1 MKRDLILLVAFLAIP
16 LLLLAGDRTEQQMK
30 DAAAKVLTTNLR
42 RAGNLNE
49 LKEFLALSKLK
60 IYGYEDG
67 GFAVVS
73 NDDRFDEVIGYSA
86 TKYTETMPCG
96 FKWWLETINSNMKS
110 NNFST
115 ARRSKR
121 SSNAISPFVITKWG
135 QSRPFNDNCTFTNG
149 NSTYKCVTG
158 CVATALAQIMNYY
171 RFPECGKGSNS
182 YEVKYNNDFTITFSE
197 DFSLSVYDWNNMLD
211 SYEAYYNTTTVD
223 VHTQAV
229 AKLMKD
235 CGVATN
241 TRYSDSSHGS
251 SSSLNNAETALKTY
265 FNYDSSTQLYKRS
278 DYSSEEW
285 MNIIYQEIGKGR
297 PILYSG
303 TEGESIASSGHAFI
317 LNGYDNTGKIFIN
330 WGWDGSYEG
339 YYDMDLLNP
348 ASYHYNYN
356 QSMVIAVPSTSINTS
371 DITITA
377 NGAGSVN
384 YGRTDGAEVRQS
396 SKLFKIIDGNDVT
409 IYFIPDIGHKIK
421 SVTIN
426 GSDVTSILTNN
437 QYTLNNVHTAINVVV
452 EFEEIEGYLTGEY
465 NMFITCIGGSIS
477 TTQTSSN
484 ITTTIGFAIENSGKE
499 KVFIKKLVVKD
510 PDSNSLLFSTT
521 DTNVLGNLDGNS
533 KKSLSLKMNQQ
544 ISKIP
549 TFELEYTYNNTDY
562 AYIASNYKVLS
573 ITTNKYGSVAF
584 SGISIKGE
592 TKKFSI
598 VPGNDAVIE
607 INSNEGCV
615 LHQLKIN
622 DTDETTN
629 VSNNNYTIHNISS
642 NTSVNATFDI
652 FTDDQH
658 SLNGHEYVDLGLTSG
673 KYWSTKNYGAD
684 SPEEAGD
691 YLSDTYINLIGKY
704 WGEDWRTPTKEEFQE
719 LIDECEWT
727 WTERN
732 GHNGYNIKGPNGNTM
747 FLPAAGKKDI
757 ISVSQLGTYAYY
769 YTSTE
774 GSYSVYK
781 WILQGNA
788 SSTKLNETLI
798 VTDNYPIRPISTYEP
813 QTYKLTYIIDGEEFK
828 SFSYKEGATITPEEA
843 PTKEGY
849 TFSGWS
855 EIPATMPAHDVT
867 VTGTFT
873 INKYKLTY
881 MVDGEIY
888 KSYDVEFGATITPE
902 PAPTKEGYN
911 FSGWSEIPA
920 TMPAHDVTVTGTFT
934 IVDPVTITAKSYS
947 RKYGEANP
955 TFEYTSEGATLTGT
969 PEITCEATVT
979 SPVGEYPIVISKG
992 TVTNYNDHYVN
1003 GVLTITKAPLTITAK
1018 DYTIK
1023 QGDALPTFEAE
1034 YAGFKNNETNSVLT
1048 TQPTIRTT
1056 ATSASEPGTYEI
1068 TISGA
1073 SATNYDIT
1081 YVKGTLTITKADEV
1095 VVTAK
1100 SYSRK
1105 YGEANPTFEYTTS
1118 GATLT
1123 GTPSISCSATA
1134 TSPVGEYD
1142 IVVSKGSVT
1151 NYNVTLVNGK
1161 LTVTKAPL
1169 TITAK
1174 SYSIKQGDALPTFE
1188 AEYSGFK
1195 NNETS
1200 AVLTSQPTIR
1210 TTATSASEPGTYEIV
1225 VSGASATNYDISY
1238 VKGTLTISAVE
1249 VEPVTETGTTTFSED
1264 VNENTD
1270 LSNTIIDNTY
1280 YTMNAENGD
1289 GYDATEQAIV
1299 LNSTTTT
1306 EQMNT
1311 VQNAQVGDATMQANY
1326 NGIIFEVPAGSG
1338 TITVEVKTIGSHV
1351 LNVQI
1356 GNGAPNKITK
1366 SERGTVDVPYNV
1378 TAPTYVYLYAST
1390 SGASGAPKRAAA
1402 ANSVLLYSYKV
1413 TVTVNGISV
1422 VTYGDMEN
1430 AQWYDLNG
1438 CKLQGKPTKKGLYI
1452 VNGRKVIVK

>member
-1 MKRDLILLVAFLAIP
+1 MTIMIMKKGVFLLVTFFAIP
-16 LLLLAGDRTEQQMK
+16 LLLLAGNRTEQQMR
-30 DAAAKVLTTNLR
+30 DAAFKVLTTTHR
-42 RAGNLNE
+42 RAGNFNE

-60 IYGYEDG
+60 VYGYENG

-86 TKYTETMPCG
+86 TKYSETMPCG

-110 NNFST
+110 KNFST

-121 SSNAISPFVITKWG
+121 ASNAISPFVITKWG
-135 QSRPFNDNCTFTNG
+135 QNRPFNDNCTFTNG

-241 TRYSDSSHGS
+241 TSYSDSSHGS
-251 SSSLNNAETALKTY
+251 SSSLNNAETALKTF

-285 MNIIYQEIGKGR
+285 MNMIYQEIGKGR

-303 TEGESIASSGHAFI
+303 TEEKSNLSTGHAFI
-317 LNGYDNTGKIFIN
+317 LNGYDNSGKIFIN
-330 WGWDGSYEG
+330 WGWNGSYEG
-339 YYDMDLLNP
+339 YYNIDLLNP
-348 ASYHYNYN
+348 ASSHYNYN
-356 QSMVIAVPSTSINTS
+356 QNMLIAIPSTCPNTS

-384 YGRTDGAEVRQS
+384 YGRVDGAEVRQT

-409 IYFIPDIGHKIK
+409 LYFIPDIGYKIK

-437 QYTLNNVHTAINVVV
+437 EYTLNNVHTAINVVV

-465 NMFITCIGGSIS
+465 NMFITCVGGSIS
-477 TTQTSSN
+477 TAQTSSN
-484 ITTTIGFAIENSGKE
+484 ITTTIGFAIENSGRE
-499 KVFIKKLVVKD
+499 KIFIRKLVAKD
-510 PDSNSLLFSTT
+510 PDSNSILFSTT

-533 KKSLSLKMNQQ
+533 KKSLSLKMYQQ

-562 AYIASNYKVLS
+562 AYIASNYNVLS

-584 SGISIKGE
+584 LGISVKGE
-592 TKKFSI
+592 TKKFSVI
-598 VPGNDAVIE
+598 PGNDAVIE

-615 LHQLKIN
+615 LHQLSIN
-622 DTDETTN
+622 DSDETTN
-629 VSNNNYTIHNISS
+629 VSDNKYTIHNISS

-652 FTDDQH
+652 LTDDQH

-673 KYWSTKNYGAD
+673 KYWSTRNYGAD

-769 YTSTE
+769 YTSTN
-774 GSYSVYK
+774 GSFSMYR

-788 SSTKLNETLI
+788 SSTKLNETL
-798 VTDNYPIRPISTYEP
+798 VLTDDYPIRPISTYGP
-813 QTYKLTYIIDGEEFK
+813 QTYKLIYIINGEEFK
-828 SFSYKEGATITPEEA
+828 SFVYKEGVTITPEEA

-855 EIPATMPAHDVT
+855 EIPETMPAHDVT
-867 VTGTFT
+867 ITGSFT

-881 MVDGEIY
+881 TVDGAEY
-888 KSYDVEFGATITPE
+888 KSYEVEYGATITPE
-902 PAPTKEGYN
+902 PVPTKKGYN

-934 IVDPVTITAKSYS
+934 IVDPVTITAKSYC

-955 TFEYTSEGATLTGT
+955 TFEYTSSGATLSGK
-969 PEITCEATVT
+969 PSISCSATAT
-979 SPVGEYPIVISKG
+979 SPVGEYEIVASKG
-992 TVTNYNDHYVN
+992 TVTNYNVTYVN
-1003 GVLTITKAPLTITAK
+1003 GKLTITKAPLTITVK
-1018 DYTIK
+1018 SYSIK
-1023 QGDALPTFEAE
+1023 QGEALPAFEAE
-1034 YAGFKNNETNSVLT
+1034 YSGFKNSETSSVLT
-1048 TQPTIRTT
+1048 TQPTITT
-1056 ATSASEPGTYEI
+1056 SATSASEPGTYDI
-1068 TISGA
+1068 VVSGA

-1081 YVKGTLTITKADEV
+1081 YVKGTLTITPN
-1095 VVTAK
+1095 
-1100 SYSRK
+1100 S
-1105 YGEANPTFEYTTS
+1105 
-1118 GATLT
+1118 T
-1123 GTPSISCSATA
+1123 GIL
-1134 TSPVGEYD
+1134 E
-1142 IVVSKGSVT
+1142 
-1151 NYNVTLVNGK
+1151 
-1161 LTVTKAPL
+1161 
-1169 TITAK
+1169 
-1174 SYSIKQGDALPTFE
+1174 
-1188 AEYSGFK
+1188 
-1195 NNETS
+1195 
-1200 AVLTSQPTIR
+1200 
-1210 TTATSASEPGTYEIV
+1210 
-1225 VSGASATNYDISY
+1225 
-1238 VKGTLTISAVE
+1238 ISAENPIDVYNMQGNK
-1249 VEPVTETGTTTFSED
+1249 VRSKATTLS
-1264 VNENTD
+1264 D
-1270 LSNTIIDNTY
+1270 LPK
-1280 YTMNAENGD
+1280 
-1289 GYDATEQAIV
+1289 
-1299 LNSTTTT
+1299 
-1306 EQMNT
+1306 
-1311 VQNAQVGDATMQANY
+1311 
-1326 NGIIFEVPAGSG
+1326 GI
-1338 TITVEVKTIGSHV
+1338 
-1351 LNVQI
+1351 
-1356 GNGAPNKITK
+1356 
-1366 SERGTVDVPYNV
+1366 
-1378 TAPTYVYLYAST
+1378 
-1390 SGASGAPKRAAA
+1390 
-1402 ANSVLLYSYKV
+1402 
-1413 TVTVNGISV
+1413 
-1422 VTYGDMEN
+1422 
-1430 AQWYDLNG
+1430 
-1438 CKLQGKPTKKGLYI
+1438 YI